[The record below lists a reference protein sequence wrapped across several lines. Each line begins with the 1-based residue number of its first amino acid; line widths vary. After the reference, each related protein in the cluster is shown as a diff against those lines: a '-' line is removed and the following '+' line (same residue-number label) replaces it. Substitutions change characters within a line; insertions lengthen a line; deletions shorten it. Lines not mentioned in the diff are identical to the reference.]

1 MLTTYSN
8 QTDIPDDLKP
18 HYSKREDGKWHA
30 DIADDHPANKDNA
43 KLKSEKAAADAQV
56 TKLTSDLESARAGNL
71 GRGQVATTKADIDR
85 LAKFDALNLSPD
97 DITAKLSEHKTLSE
111 KDAERTRNDLLRK
124 VAKAHNYNED
134 AFVLLRDLPDFISR
148 PSKDG
153 KSTDWFAQIKDDKGV
168 ITEKPAKEFVES
180 AEHIKPFMAS
190 LTQKADGVRV
200 PTTGPTVTAAT
211 GDEFGWA
218 KEYAKNYVE
227 QSTPVADPFKAFSE
241 RNSAA

>member
-1 MLTTYSN
+1 MFQTFNN
-8 QTDIPDDLKP
+8 QTDVPDDLKP

-30 DIADDHPANKDNA
+30 DIPDDHPAVKNNA
-43 KLKSEKAAADAQV
+43 KLLSDKSSAEAQV

-97 DITAKLSEHKTLSE
+97 DITAKLNEHKTLSE
-111 KDAERTRNDLLRK
+111 KDAERTRDDVLRK

-190 LTQKADGVRV
+190 LTQKSDGVRV
-200 PTTGPTVTAAT
+200 PTTGPTTQPVADDPHA
-211 GDEFGWA
+211 WA
-218 KEYAKNYVE
+218 KEFAKSYVE
-227 QSTPVADPFKAFSE
+227 QSQPVADPFKAFTE
-241 RNSAA
+241 RSSA

>member
-1 MLTTYSN
+1 MFQTFNN

-30 DIADDHPANKDNA
+30 DIPDDHPAVKNNA
-43 KLKSEKAAADAQV
+43 KLLSDKSSAEAQV

-97 DITAKLSEHKTLSE
+97 DITAKLDEHKTLSE
-111 KDAERTRNDLLRK
+111 KDAERTRDDVLRK
-124 VAKAHNYNED
+124 VAKAHSYNED

-190 LTQKADGVRV
+190 LTQKSDGVRV
-200 PTTGPTVTAAT
+200 PTTGPTTQPVADDPHA
-211 GDEFGWA
+211 WA
-218 KEYAKNYVE
+218 KEFAKSYVE
-227 QSTPVADPFKAFSE
+227 QSQPVADPFKAFTE
-241 RNSAA
+241 RSSA